1 MSKFH
6 EPVLP
11 EEGIF
16 LKRKQRYLDVTKA
29 CYRGVFFRI
38 LIILAE
44 FIGYYFTKS
53 QALLVDAIATTL
65 DICFSFFLIASIRY
79 ASKPPDE
86 NHPFGHGRFEPI
98 AGFQLS
104 LVLVASGLYLCFNE
118 LMGSINQELKQF
130 PLYSFLIPLFSAVIL
145 EGCFQYFRKTAKKS
159 HSSALLADAYH
170 IRSDAL
176 SSVIASLSLV
186 FALIFPS
193 MGSTLDHIG
202 AFFIAFLMVLTGVG
216 SLKENLFQLLDKRPS
231 DSYLEVIKN
240 AANSIKGVL
249 GTEKLRVMRYGPDAH
264 VDIDIEVDP
273 ELSVMKAH
281 RIAQHVRAKIQDTC
295 PEVQDVMVH
304 IEPYFE
310 GDH

>member
-11 EEGIF
+11 EEGIYI
-16 LKRKQRYLDVTKA
+16 KRKQRYLDVTKA

-38 LIILAE
+38 VIILAE

-53 QALLVDAIATTL
+53 QALLVDAIATTI

-79 ASKPPDE
+79 ASRPPDE

-104 LVLVASGLYLCFNE
+104 LILVASGLYLCFNE
-118 LMGSINQELKQF
+118 IQGSIEQQLKNF
-130 PLYSFLIPLFSAVIL
+130 PLYSCLIPLFAAAIL
-145 EGCFQYFRKTAKKS
+145 EVCFRYFKHVAKKA

-176 SSVIASLSLV
+176 SSVIAALSLLL
-186 FALIFPS
+186 ALIFPS

-202 AFFIAFLMVLTGVG
+202 AFFIAFLMVLTGIS
-216 SLKENLFQLLDKRPS
+216 SLKENLFQLLDKKPS
-231 DSYLEVIKN
+231 NQYLEMIKN
-240 AANSIKGVL
+240 AASSIPGVL

-273 ELSVMKAH
+273 DLSVMHAH
-281 RIAQHVRAKIQDTC
+281 RIAQHVRAKIQDKC

-304 IEPYFE
+304 VEPYFE